1 MPVLEVENL
10 EVSYPDGT
18 CAISGLSFTLAQGES
33 AALIGAN
40 GAGKTSLLLA
50 LMGLLP
56 FSGQIRICGT
66 ALTPD
71 TAAALRQKAGL
82 VFQNPDDQLFMP
94 SIQEDLAFG
103 LRNQGM
109 PENEVTA
116 RIAQWLAALRLEALK
131 NRTALKL
138 SGGEKRMA
146 ALATVLVMEP
156 TLMLLDEPTAFL
168 DPKARRSLIHTLNGL
183 THTKLIATHDLAF
196 AAQTCTRSLVL
207 QNGRLAAE
215 GASRILLYD
224 SEKMEACGVEAIGAD
239 TAGGI

>member
-1 MPVLEVENL
+1 MPVLEIENL

-18 CAISGLSFTLAQGES
+18 CAVSGLSFALEQGES

-50 LMGLLP
+50 VLGLLP
-56 FSGQIRICGT
+56 FSGRIRICGT
-66 ALTPD
+66 ELTPK

-94 SIQEDLAFG
+94 SVYEDLAFG
-103 LRNQGM
+103 LRNQGL
-109 PENEVTA
+109 PESEVAA
-116 RIAQWLAALRLEALK
+116 RVARWLSALRLAPLK

-156 TLMLLDEPTAFL
+156 AVMLLDEPTAFL
-168 DPKARRSLIHTLNGL
+168 DPKARRGLIHTLNGL

-215 GASRILLYD
+215 GPSRALLYD
-224 SEKMEACGVEAIGAD
+224 AEKMDACGVEAIGAD